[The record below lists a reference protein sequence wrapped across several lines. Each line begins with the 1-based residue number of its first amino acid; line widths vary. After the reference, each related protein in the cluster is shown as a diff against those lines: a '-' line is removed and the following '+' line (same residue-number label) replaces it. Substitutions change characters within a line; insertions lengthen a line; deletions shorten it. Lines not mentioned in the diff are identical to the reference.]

1 VDPQKGNTCEILH
14 DFDLDSLH
22 DFFEKLLDQ
31 YLEWLLMQVCWRKK
45 RDDSLRR
52 LDFPYHTYRGGQRA
66 MAVEVYRTIR
76 DNKQLMAQAAT
87 GIGKTMA
94 AVFPA
99 VKALGEQLITKV
111 IFLTARTTGRLAA
124 EAAFDLLRKHGACL
138 KTLSLTAKE
147 KICFNPQ
154 IGCDP
159 ELCEYAKGFYDR
171 INTAMAAA
179 FAVDALERSRISSI
193 AREFKVCPFELSLEM
208 VNWVDGIIGDYNY
221 AFDPNVMLKR
231 LFLENHD
238 RHAVLVDEAHNL
250 VDRAREMF
258 SAQLGKESVLAL
270 RRSLKPHLPGLYRQ
284 LGKVNTA
291 LAAARRRCR
300 EAGGQLVEAAPP
312 QALIEH
318 LIIFLRSTE
327 RWLMKN
333 IKASFREELLTLF
346 FDCMRFVRVAE
357 TYDRH
362 YATLL
367 ESLNGNFKIKL
378 YCLDPSLQ
386 LKEAWS
392 RCCAAVLFSATLTP
406 AEYFITVLGCARDTG
421 CLNLPSPFSAAN
433 LGVFVAPHLSTYFR
447 DRKASCKD
455 ISDAIAALVRCRVGN
470 YFVFFPSYEYL
481 NLIHAQFTCDY
492 PEIAT
497 LVQTT
502 AMDENQRELFLEQFS
517 ETLEKSLV
525 AFGIMGGIFGEG
537 IDLKGDR
544 LTAAII
550 VGVGLPGIGL
560 ERELIREY
568 YNHVN
573 EKGFAFAYQYP
584 GINRVMQAAGR
595 VIRSEQDRGVIL
607 LIDRRYAQS
616 GYRELLPAHWQLR
629 WTAGADA
636 LQSALAGFWGFCGN
650 R

>member
-1 VDPQKGNTCEILH
+1 MNDQYNIAVRALVEFVLRNGDLSAGYFSSVRAIDGIRAHQKVQAQRPAHYQAEVPLSYTIQRKDIQLCVSGRVDGIFHQQDQVIIEEIKTTSRPLKDMQAAPDPVHWGQVKCYAYMWAAQNGLDRISAQLTYVDPQKGNTCEILH

-52 LDFPYHTYRGGQRA
+52 LDFPYHTYREGQRA

-258 SAQLGKESVLAL
+258 SAQLGKESVI
-270 RRSLKPHLPGLYRQ
+270 
-284 LGKVNTA
+284 N
-291 LAAARRRCR
+291 
-300 EAGGQLVEAAPP
+300 
-312 QALIEH
+312 
-318 LIIFLRSTE
+318 
-327 RWLMKN
+327 
-333 IKASFREELLTLF
+333 
-346 FDCMRFVRVAE
+346 
-357 TYDRH
+357 
-362 YATLL
+362 
-367 ESLNGNFKIKL
+367 
-378 YCLDPSLQ
+378 
-386 LKEAWS
+386 
-392 RCCAAVLFSATLTP
+392 
-406 AEYFITVLGCARDTG
+406 
-421 CLNLPSPFSAAN
+421 
-433 LGVFVAPHLSTYFR
+433 
-447 DRKASCKD
+447 
-455 ISDAIAALVRCRVGN
+455 VG
-470 YFVFFPSYEYL
+470 
-481 NLIHAQFTCDY
+481 
-492 PEIAT
+492 
-497 LVQTT
+497 
-502 AMDENQRELFLEQFS
+502 
-517 ETLEKSLV
+517 
-525 AFGIMGGIFGEG
+525 
-537 IDLKGDR
+537 
-544 LTAAII
+544 
-550 VGVGLPGIGL
+550 
-560 ERELIREY
+560 IREQLMIG
-568 YNHVN
+568 V
-573 EKGFAFAYQYP
+573 
-584 GINRVMQAAGR
+584 AA
-595 VIRSEQDRGVIL
+595 
-607 LIDRRYAQS
+607 DRRWS
-616 GYRELLPAHWQLR
+616 DHH
-629 WTAGADA
+629 DA
-636 LQSALAGFWGFCGN
+636 S
-650 R
+650 RSK